1 MPQSVISGATT
12 VRRAQS
18 VAEMLAHGGAPE
30 HLHRG
35 EGHGPK
41 SIHFILVSLAQ
52 SHHQGPPHP
61 HQMHHRVVLGNIC
74 NIYLFD
80 FIFKDFVYHIF
91 VILGENGPPSKL
103 PTRQRNF
110 F

>member
-80 FIFKDFVYHIF
+80 FIFKDFVYQARAERRL
-91 VILGENGPPSKL
+91 VTN
-103 PTRQRNF
+103 
-110 F
+110 